1 MKNKTQKAI
10 TPLVTSNLPT
20 ENGLFR
26 ILAFDSGIETSPH
39 VVLENMEGRNSIPN
53 VRIHSECMTGDVFG
67 SLKCDCG
74 EQLDTSMKY
83 IKEHGGVLIYLRQEG
98 RNIGLINK
106 LRAYNLQEQGMDTIE
121 ANHSLG
127 FHTDQRTYEEAI
139 GILNHLGYSKIN
151 LLTNNPDKL
160 NAFADSDI
168 EVVERIP
175 LKIEPKPENEGYL
188 SVKKNTLGHL
198 L

>member
-1 MKNKTQKAI
+1 M
-10 TPLVTSNLPT
+10 TPVVTSNLPT
-20 ENGLFR
+20 EYGVFR
-26 ILAFDSGIETSPH
+26 IMAFDSGIEAIPH
-39 VVLENMEGRNSIPN
+39 VVLENMEGRNTIPN

-74 EQLDTSMKY
+74 EQLAASMKY
-83 IKEHGGVLIYLRQEG
+83 IEQHGGVLIYLRQEG

-106 LRAYNLQEQGMDTIE
+106 LHAYNLQAQGMDTIE

-127 FHTDQRTYEEAI
+127 FHTDQRTYEEAL
-139 GILNHLGYSKIN
+139 GILRYLGYNEIN

-168 EVVERIP
+168 HVAERIP
-175 LKIEPKPENEGYL
+175 LQIAPKPENEGYL